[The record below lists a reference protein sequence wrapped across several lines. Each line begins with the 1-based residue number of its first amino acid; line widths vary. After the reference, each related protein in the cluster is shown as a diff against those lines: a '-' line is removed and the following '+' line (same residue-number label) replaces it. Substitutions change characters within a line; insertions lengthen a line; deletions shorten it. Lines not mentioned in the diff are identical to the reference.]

1 MLEDV
6 SLQAYISWQPDG
18 QSFLIKQ
25 PNAFSES
32 ILPNYFKH
40 NNLQSFVR
48 QLNMYS
54 FTKTRHDS
62 NYREFRQ
69 PNFQKGRRDLL
80 SLIKRKTQGAT
91 QKNGSNGSDD
101 GRGNHIGT
109 DPDDFED
116 MDDDRKI
123 GSVGVAASSSS
134 SSHSFYDAKLEH
146 SSTSR

>member
-1 MLEDV
+1 MKQLFEMLEDV
-6 SLQAYISWQPDG
+6 TLQPYISWQPDG

-62 NYREFRQ
+62 NYRWTRSCSMVL
-69 PNFQKGRRDLL
+69 PLK
-80 SLIKRKTQGAT
+80 
-91 QKNGSNGSDD
+91 
-101 GRGNHIGT
+101 
-109 DPDDFED
+109 P
-116 MDDDRKI
+116 
-123 GSVGVAASSSS
+123 SS
-134 SSHSFYDAKLEH
+134 
-146 SSTSR
+146 